1 MTMFANI
8 GSTLLFGLAANAD
21 NLTVGIA
28 YGVKRR
34 WIPWKHNL
42 LIAVVTTTV
51 TLLALVVG
59 RQVRAMLPPGLP
71 DMVGGI
77 LLITLAAWSF
87 CRERTASL
95 GALGKRPASAS
106 GPRVLVSESLFLAG
120 ALSANNIGLA
130 IGEGIGGVGYS
141 AATTSILCFSV
152 VMLAL
157 GQAVGRNV
165 GLGRIHHGLSS
176 PASGNGVLALAGLLM
191 LAGY

>member
-1 MTMFANI
+1 MTAF
-8 GSTLLFGLAANAD
+8 GSVGATLLFGLAANAD

-28 YGVKRR
+28 YGIKRR
-34 WIPWKHNL
+34 WIPWEHNL
-42 LIAVVTTTV
+42 LIAVVTTTI
-51 TLLALVVG
+51 TLLALVAG
-59 RQVRAMLPPGLP
+59 RHVRTMLPPGLP

-77 LLITLAAWSF
+77 LLIALAAWSF
-87 CRERTASL
+87 YRERTASL
-95 GALGKRPASAS
+95 RALGKRSAKAS
-106 GPRVLVSESLFLAG
+106 GSRVLVSESLFLAG

-141 AATTSILCFSV
+141 SAATSIFCFSV

-157 GQAVGRNV
+157 GQAVGGNV
-165 GLGRIHHGLSS
+165 GLRRLHHGLGS